1 MQTFVEDM
9 MGRGD
14 DRGCGTEEKP
24 CKISTFRKNQHQ
36 SLLGLVVDPPEDVKI
51 DYYNQAQKALC
62 ERSPFEDE
70 AEVSRVCNIPSGLAD
85 FLSRSTYSRKKHK
98 KSHSESSAGQ
108 KKSSSSVEKSKVKK
122 NIWSDTEDYFRQVT
136 FTDIQNLVSQSSSV
150 TSSQPFFTIPSLPKF
165 VNENVDSSAATVS
178 GSNEVVVEEE
188 EVVVPK
194 EEVVVENKEKQVEE
208 DNLVENEV
216 REAEILP
223 TEEKEDNLVE
233 NEPLITQSS
242 SSSSN
247 GLEWLLGA
255 RNKVVITSE
264 RPSKKRKLLGSEAGL
279 DRLKVVCPSVG
290 QSLPVC
296 HLCCLEDTCEH
307 MNSLLVCG
315 SCKVYVHQKCYGVQ
329 DVPVGIW
336 LCSWCLSRGSS
347 EADGDGKELSSR
359 PCILCPKSGGA
370 LKPVVRNVE
379 FKGGGSS
386 EFAHLFCSLWMP
398 DAYVEDIKKME
409 PIMNIGEIND
419 MRKKLV
425 CNVCKVKYGAC
436 VRCSHGTCR
445 TALHPICAREAKYK
459 MEIWGKIGCD
469 NVELRAF
476 CAKHSGLPD
485 VCNSQQSVNNTY
497 AGDDCGSSI
506 SSRPTVLL
514 VVNKSQKVKLGQR
527 SDLNDQINGVRVTA
541 TDTNSENL
549 VNNEISLGQDL
560 STTRPSS
567 KPRSECDEGLDSK
580 DTSERGNVG
589 ETNLSDS
596 LDIVQTLKKLVDRGK
611 VIVSD
616 VASDIGI
623 SSDTLAEIL
632 VGGNSIFPDLR
643 CKIIKWIRNH
653 AYVDSPQPNLKV
665 GGPDCPDTVSEAG
678 PDSSTDVPFKSV
690 PPRRRTKNNIRIL
703 MDNKVVCSS
712 EEKLLLQNGN
722 GIVIDE
728 AEVKFDVP
736 NGGVRDDDGGNSV
749 VSHDGDCCFEDN
761 DVLKEILVE
770 SSGLHGL
777 DSSMGQSTVPEGK
790 PVHCNMPVNEQVE
803 RDSSLQ
809 SSLVNSDGE
818 HNATSV
824 DVGTLVIPDFTAGVP
839 TSCSY
844 VHPFIRNK
852 LSQQAHTVSGTHET
866 MVKDVPVTESPFP
879 GTHGDDDQDG
889 NSTCI
894 TADCTLDGITL
905 KKLEMAK
912 KMGVLDLSPED
923 ELEGQLI
930 YLQNKLLDN
939 TIASKRH
946 SDELVSRV
954 VKSLPKE
961 LDTAC
966 RQRWDLV
973 LVSQYLCGIRE
984 AKKQGRKERRNK
996 EAQAVLAAAT
1006 AAAAAS
1012 SRISSLRKDVP
1023 EETAHHES
1031 QSKINAVGGRTG
1043 LYSQMMPRA
1052 KETLSRLA
1060 VGRNSTEKP
1069 SETVQL
1075 NSSKEHPHSCEICR
1089 RPGMLLNPILVC
1101 HNCKVPVHSGCYRS
1115 VKGSSGPWYC
1125 ELCEDLMAS
1134 RSLRVPVVN
1143 PREKPC
1149 FPAQCCLCGG
1159 SSGAFRRST
1168 DGQWVHSFCA
1178 EWLLESTFKRGQQNP
1193 VEGLDTLLKEREVCS
1208 ICGTKLGVC
1217 VKCHYGNCQ
1226 SNFHPCCA
1234 RNAGFYMLMK
1244 TGGGGNKSHHKA
1256 YCEKHSL
1263 ELREK
1268 AGTQQH
1274 GAEEL
1279 KSIKQTRVE
1288 LERVR
1293 LLCERIIKREKLKR
1307 ELVVCSQEILASKR
1321 DSIALSVLVRSPF
1334 FLPDVSSES
1343 ATTSL
1348 RGHVDDKKSCNEAT
1362 QRSDDI
1368 TMDTAVSGKRRIML
1382 PAPMDID
1389 QKTDDSSTSQDQMC
1403 TIKTNDRVLL
1413 SGKKLPKRPAS
1424 VSLRNLEEDA
1434 DKRSKS
1440 RKHTETFQKELVMT
1454 SDQASFQNQRL
1465 PKGFAYV
1472 PVVCLPKEK
1481 PPPRETDLQDSVEP
1495 DG

>member
-1 MQTFVEDM
+1 MQSVVEDM

-24 CKISTFRKNQHQ
+24 CKISTFRKNHHQ
-36 SLLGLVVDPPEDVKI
+36 SAGLVVDPPEDVKI
-51 DYYNQAQKALC
+51 DLYNQAQKALC

-70 AEVSRVCNIPSGLAD
+70 AEISRVCNLPCGLAD
-85 FLSRSTYSRKKHK
+85 FLSRSSFSRKKHK

-108 KKSSSSVEKSKVKK
+108 TKSSSSVEKTKVKK
-122 NIWSDTEDYFRQVT
+122 NIWSETEDYFKQVT
-136 FTDIQNLVSQSSSV
+136 FGDIQNLVSQSSSV
-150 TSSQPFFTIPSLPKF
+150 TSQPYFTIPSLPKF
-165 VNENVDSSAATVS
+165 ANENVDSSVATVS
-178 GSNEVVVEEE
+178 GHNEVVEEE
-188 EVVVPK
+188 VAVVK
-194 EEVVVENKEKQVEE
+194 EEVVVKEEEKIEEKKEEE

-223 TEEKEDNLVE
+223 NEET
-233 NEPLITQSS
+233 EPLITQSS
-242 SSSSN
+242 SLSSN

-255 RNKVVITSE
+255 RNKVVLTSE
-264 RPSKKRKLLGSEAGL
+264 RPSKKRKLLGSDAGL
-279 DRLKVVCPSVG
+279 ERLRVVCPSVG
-290 QSLPVC
+290 QSVPVC
-296 HLCCLEDTCEH
+296 HLCCLEDTGEH

-315 SCKVYVHQKCYGVQ
+315 SCKVSVHQKCYGVQ
-329 DVPVGIW
+329 DVPVGLW
-336 LCSWCLSRGSS
+336 FCSWCMSLGSP
-347 EADGDGKELSSR
+347 EADRDGKELSSR

-379 FKGGGSS
+379 FKGGGSL

-409 PIMNIGEIND
+409 PIVNIGEIND

-425 CNVCKVKYGAC
+425 CNVCKVKCGAC

-445 TALHPICAREAKYK
+445 TALHPICGREAKYK

-476 CAKHSGLPD
+476 CAKHSGLLD
-485 VCNSQQSVNNTY
+485 VCNSQQSVNNKN
-497 AGDDCGSSI
+497 AVGDCGSSI

-514 VVNKSQKVKLGQR
+514 VVNKSQKVKLGQK
-527 SDLNDQINGVRVTA
+527 NDEINGVRVTA
-541 TDTNSENL
+541 TDANSENL
-549 VNNEISLGQDL
+549 GNNEISLGQDL
-560 STTRPSS
+560 PTTRPSS
-567 KPRSECDEGLDSK
+567 KPRSECGEGLDSK
-580 DTSERGNVG
+580 ETFEKGKIG
-589 ETNLSDS
+589 ETHLSDS

-616 VASDIGI
+616 VASEIGI

-632 VGGNSIFPDLR
+632 LGGNSIFPDLR
-643 CKIIKWIRNH
+643 CKIIKWIRDH
-653 AYVDSPQPNLKV
+653 AYVDSPHPNLKV
-665 GGPDCPDTVSEAG
+665 GGPDCPDTVSVTG
-678 PDSSTDVPFKSV
+678 PNSSTDVPFKSV

-712 EEKLLLQNGN
+712 GEKLPLQNGN

-728 AEVKFDVP
+728 AEAKFDVP
-736 NGGVRDDDGGNSV
+736 NGGVRDDDGENSV

-761 DVLKEILVE
+761 DVLKKISAE
-770 SSGLHGL
+770 SSGRHGL
-777 DSSMGQSTVPEGK
+777 DSSMGQSTVPEEK
-790 PVHCNMPVNEQVE
+790 PVHCNMPENEQAE
-803 RDSSLQ
+803 RDTSLQ
-809 SSLVNSDGE
+809 SSLVNTDGE
-818 HNATSV
+818 HNATSM
-824 DVGTLVIPDFTAGVP
+824 DLGTLVIPDLTAGVP

-844 VHPFIRNK
+844 IHPFIRNK
-852 LSQQAHTVSGTHET
+852 LFQQDHTVSGTHET
-866 MVKDVPVTESPFP
+866 MEKDVPNTESPFP

-894 TADCTLDGITL
+894 TTDCALDGITL
-905 KKLEMAK
+905 EKLEVAK

-930 YLQNKLLDN
+930 YLQNKLLDH
-939 TIASKRH
+939 TIASKRYC
-946 SDELVSRV
+946 DNLVSRV

-966 RQRWDLV
+966 RQKWDLV
-973 LVSQYLCGIRE
+973 LVNQYLCGVRE

-996 EAQAVLAAAT
+996 ETQAVLAAAT

-1060 VGRNSTEKP
+1060 VGRNSTEKH

-1075 NSSKEHPHSCEICR
+1075 NSSKEHPQSCEVCR

-1101 HNCKVPVHSGCYRS
+1101 HNCKVPVHLGCYRS

-1125 ELCEDLMAS
+1125 EMCEDLMAS

-1143 PREKPC
+1143 LREKPC
-1149 FPAQCCLCGG
+1149 FPAQCSLCGG
-1159 SSGAFRRST
+1159 SSGAFRKST

-1193 VEGLDTLLKEREVCS
+1193 VEGLDTLMKEREVCS
-1208 ICGTKLGVC
+1208 ICGNKLGVC
-1217 VKCHYGNCQ
+1217 VKCNYGNCQ

-1234 RNAGFYMLMK
+1234 RNAGFYMHMK

-1263 ELREK
+1263 EQREK

-1279 KSIKQTRVE
+1279 KSIKQTRVV

-1307 ELVVCSQEILASKR
+1307 ELVVCSQDILASKR

-1348 RGHVDDKKSCNEAT
+1348 RGHVDDKKSCNEAM

-1368 TMDTAVSGKRRIML
+1368 TMDTAVSGKRQIML
-1382 PAPMDID
+1382 PASMDID
-1389 QKTDDSSTSQDQMC
+1389 QKTDDSSTSQDPLY

-1424 VSLRNLEEDA
+1424 VALRNSEEDA

-1440 RKHTETFQKELVMT
+1440 RKHAETFQKELVMT

-1481 PPPRETDLQDSVEP
+1481 PPPRETDLQDPVEP